1 MSAARVATVADAAA
15 IAALLHAFNEEFDD
29 PTPGPA
35 FLERR
40 LRALLPRD
48 DVEAVVAEDPAVGIA
63 LLFLRP
69 SVWHEGPAV
78 TLDELYVV
86 PERRG
91 QGLGTAML
99 ELAFA
104 LARERGAEWFEL
116 DTSES
121 DVGARR
127 FYERHGLTNTEPGD
141 DDRALY
147 YSKRL

>member
-1 MSAARVATVADAAA
+1 VTVARVATVADAAA
-15 IAALLHAFNEEFDD
+15 IAALLHAFNEEFAE
-29 PTPGPA
+29 PSPGPA
-35 FLERR
+35 FLTER
-40 LRALLPRD
+40 LRLLLPRE
-48 DVEAVVAEDPAVGIA
+48 DVEAVVAEDPPVGIA

-78 TLDELYVV
+78 TLDELYVR

-91 QGLGTAML
+91 QGLGSAMI

-104 LARERGAEWFEL
+104 LSRERGAEWFEL
-116 DTSES
+116 DTEES
-121 DVGARR
+121 DAGARR
-127 FYERHGLTNTEPGD
+127 FYERHGLSNG

>member
-1 MSAARVATVADAAA
+1 VTVARVATVADAAA
-15 IAALLHAFNEEFDD
+15 IAELLHAFNEEFDE
-29 PTPGPA
+29 PSPGPG
-35 FLERR
+35 FLTER

-48 DVEAVVAEDPAVGIA
+48 DVEAVVAEDPPVGIA

-78 TLDELYVV
+78 TLDEFYVR

-91 QGLGTAML
+91 QGFGSAMI

-104 LARERGAEWFEL
+104 LSRERGAVWFEL
-116 DTSES
+116 DTEES
-121 DVGARR
+121 DVDARR
-127 FYERHGLTNTEPGD
+127 FYERHGLSNG

-147 YSKRL
+147 YSRRL

>member
-1 MSAARVATVADAAA
+1 VTVARVATVADAAA
-15 IAALLHAFNEEFDD
+15 IAELLHAFNEEFDE
-29 PTPGPA
+29 PSPGPG
-35 FLERR
+35 FLAER

-48 DVEAVVAEDPAVGIA
+48 DVEAVVAEDPPIGIA

-78 TLDELYVV
+78 TLDELYVR

-91 QGLGTAML
+91 QGLGSAMI

-116 DTSES
+116 DTEES

-127 FYERHGLTNTEPGD
+127 FYERHGLSNG